1 MNNITVAVPAVIS
14 AIETILRRGNQAEVK
29 VEHGKVVIVEVQRKK
44 RV

>member
-14 AIETILRRGNQAEVK
+14 AIEAILRRGNQAEVK
-29 VEHGKVVIVEVQRKK
+29 IEHGQVVIVEVQRKK